1 MTDIL
6 AQNLTEKGVM
16 RNDGKE
22 MGTLENITV
31 DLKTGKLESIVVK
44 PGANIVKSDFQ
55 KLNKDSEGNFL
66 VPVSFVESVTDNIM
80 VRDGDV
86 MDNGAGGPADRR
98 ESAICKECHQPLK
111 DKGIFLDDGDGPYG
125 PRCAEIVRNRRR

>member
-55 KLNKDSEGNFL
+55 KLDKDSEGNFL

-86 MDNGAGGPADRR
+86 MDTGAGEA
-98 ESAICKECHQPLK
+98 AICKECHQPLK
-111 DKGIFLDDGDGPYG
+111 DTKEVTLYG
-125 PRCAEIVRNRRR
+125 NQYRQ

>member
-31 DLKTGKLESIVVK
+31 DLNKGKLESIVVK
-44 PGANIVKSDFQ
+44 PKSDIIQSEFEGY
-55 KLNKDSEGNFL
+55 NKDPEGNFL
-66 VPVSFVESVTDNIM
+66 VPVSLVESVTDNIM
-80 VRDGDV
+80 
-86 MDNGAGGPADRR
+86 
-98 ESAICKECHQPLK
+98 IK
-111 DKGIFLDDGDGPYG
+111 DIKDLMS
-125 PRCAEIVRNRRR
+125 

>member
-22 MGTLENITV
+22 MGKLENITV

-44 PGANIVKSDFQ
+44 PGADIVKSEFREFDT
-55 KLNKDSEGNFL
+55 DSEGNFL
-66 VPVSFVESVTDNIM
+66 VPVKLVGAISDVIVVDSEDAKGEKSVE
-80 VRDGDV
+80 
-86 MDNGAGGPADRR
+86 
-98 ESAICKECHQPLK
+98 K
-111 DKGIFLDDGDGPYG
+111 
-125 PRCAEIVRNRRR
+125 

>member
-6 AQNLTEKGVM
+6 AQNLIEKGVM

-44 PGANIVKSDFQ
+44 PKEDIVKSDFEGYD
-55 KLNKDSEGNFL
+55 KNSEGNFL
-66 VPVSFVESVTDNIM
+66 VPVSLVEAVGDNIM
-80 VRDGDV
+80 IK
-86 MDNGAGGPADRR
+86 P
-98 ESAICKECHQPLK
+98 SKELMS
-111 DKGIFLDDGDGPYG
+111 
-125 PRCAEIVRNRRR
+125 

>member
-44 PGANIVKSDFQ
+44 PKTDIVKSDFQ
-55 KLNKDSEGNFL
+55 SYDKDSEGNFL
-66 VPVSFVESVTDNIM
+66 VPVRWVESITDHIM

-86 MDNGAGGPADRR
+86 IDTGAVGPADRK
-98 ESAICKECHQPLK
+98 ESSAIEK
-111 DKGIFLDDGDGPYG
+111 
-125 PRCAEIVRNRRR
+125 R

>member
-44 PGANIVKSDFQ
+44 PKADIIQSEFEGY
-55 KLNKDSEGNFL
+55 NKDSEGNFL
-66 VPVSFVESVTDNIM
+66 VPVSLVESVTDNIM
-80 VRDGDV
+80 V
-86 MDNGAGGPADRR
+86 
-98 ESAICKECHQPLK
+98 K
-111 DKGIFLDDGDGPYG
+111 DIKDLMS
-125 PRCAEIVRNRRR
+125 

>member
-31 DLKTGKLESIVVK
+31 DLNTGKLESIVVK
-44 PGANIVKSDFQ
+44 PKSDIIQSEFEGY
-55 KLNKDSEGNFL
+55 NKDSEGNFL
-66 VPVSFVESVTDNIM
+66 VPVSLVESVTDNIM
-80 VRDGDV
+80 IKD
-86 MDNGAGGPADRR
+86 
-98 ESAICKECHQPLK
+98 IKELMS
-111 DKGIFLDDGDGPYG
+111 
-125 PRCAEIVRNRRR
+125 